1 MSAATIQETGQQS
14 GRDATWHGLTADEAC
29 ARFEVDPRSGLD
41 TAEVERRRAEVGP
54 NKLAEAK
61 KEPGWH
67 AFLRQYRDLMQLVL
81 LGAAIVSIVAL
92 QEWSTGLVI
101 IGLTVLNAVLGLNQE
116 GKAAESVAA
125 LQKMLLIHAHVRR
138 GGQRVDIPAEEVVP
152 GDIVTFEAGDKVPA
166 DGRLILAATL
176 EIEEAALTGEST
188 PGAEVGRAG
197 ARRGRPARRPHR
209 HGLHELDRDARP
221 GRDGGHGNRHGDR
234 GRADLGDAGRGPAGE
249 DAAHAPARPADRPDH
264 DHGRRPRWRS

>member
-1 MSAATIQETGQQS
+1 MSVTAAQEASPQA
-14 GRDATWHGLTADEAC
+14 GRDASSHGLTADEAC

-61 KEPGWH
+61 KEPAWQ

-166 DGRLILAATL
+166 DGRLIW
-176 EIEEAALTGEST
+176 
-188 PGAEVGRAG
+188 PR
-197 ARRGRPARRPHR
+197 
-209 HGLHELDRDARP
+209 
-221 GRDGGHGNRHGDR
+221 
-234 GRADLGDAGRGPAGE
+234 
-249 DAAHAPARPADRPDH
+249 
-264 DHGRRPRWRS
+264 RWRSRKRRSPARAPRC